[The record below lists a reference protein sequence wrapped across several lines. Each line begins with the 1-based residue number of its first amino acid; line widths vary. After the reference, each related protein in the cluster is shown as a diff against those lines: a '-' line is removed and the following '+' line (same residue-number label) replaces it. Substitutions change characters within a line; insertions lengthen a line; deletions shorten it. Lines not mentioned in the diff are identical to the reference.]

1 MYYKLKTI
9 FLSHFLLRILLNLT
23 VTGYF
28 AFLFFLKGFDK
39 YPLYMLALLF
49 KFIGYFIS
57 GIIEKVFF
65 PNRSHYYRNMRLGYT
80 KIFSTLFLSDFL
92 LLIIVFTLTYLC
104 KNYI

>member
-57 GIIEKVFF
+57 QYG
-65 PNRSHYYRNMRLGYT
+65 RD
-80 KIFSTLFLSDFL
+80 STLSKDWQ
-92 LLIIVFTLTYLC
+92 VM
-104 KNYI
+104 